1 MWASFLSSQKLASEF
16 KDMWCKYV
24 GLRFCP
30 DLANIGKY
38 VFPSYLS
45 YLIWKS
51 DNFSKFREEMFPRV
65 FGVQWKAY
73 LFTRQLAF
81 VCVCACG
88 HGRHFNIRNWE
99 GKGRHRRPATRGWSW
114 SWRIWLLHVTRF
126 EPESGIFRRRFS
138 VFNNLQ
144 LQSMGDFQSTVTDW
158 RMKF

>member
-1 MWASFLSSQKLASEF
+1 MKNPASLVNFWEKL
-16 KDMWCKYV
+16 
-24 GLRFCP
+24 
-30 DLANIGKY
+30 
-38 VFPSYLS
+38 
-45 YLIWKS
+45 
-51 DNFSKFREEMFPRV
+51 FPRV

-73 LFTRQLAF
+73 LFTWQLAF

-144 LQSMGDFQSTVTDW
+144 LQSRGDFQSTVTEW
-158 RMKF
+158 HSRGKLSFKLHLLHTNSFKMNSWKQFLWKRKNMCNWNTSLFV